1 MRNSKRKWQDFEF
14 DFQFTFSVKYALVSP
29 ENGIMLLPDNYNC
42 AKKNSLFVVIIM
54 AFNYREIYAPPTAQE
69 KKKELNKQAYIYIHI
84 DRHKGKNRVISMSP
98 LNPDIIT
105 HSFYI
110 INCKQNIG

>member
-42 AKKNSLFVVIIM
+42 AKKNISLFVVIIM

-69 KKKELNKQAYIYIHI
+69 KKRIKQTSIH
-84 DRHKGKNRVISMSP
+84 
-98 LNPDIIT
+98 T
-105 HSFYI
+105 YT
-110 INCKQNIG
+110 